1 MTETKFPR
9 LTADSDARRAARDV
23 MVEIIRGWAA
33 EGKTNTYGRLS
44 ALMKESGYSVPPR
57 GTLMG
62 ALLKEACLAEAD
74 RGVPVMLT
82 AIVVNDRSK
91 RPSGQFEVF
100 AKEAPFRRDDLP
112 NWTWNAEKDRVFE
125 HYRQ

>member
-1 MTETKFPR
+1 MTEKKLPR
-9 LTADSDARRAARDV
+9 LIAGSAARCAARDV

-33 EGKTNTYGRLS
+33 EGRPDTYGRLS

-62 ALLKEACLAEAD
+62 ALLKEACLAEAG

-82 AIVVNDRSK
+82 AIVVNGHSK

-100 AKEAPFRRDDLP
+100 AKEAPFRRGDQP
-112 NWTWNAEKDRVFE
+112 NWMWEAERDRVFA